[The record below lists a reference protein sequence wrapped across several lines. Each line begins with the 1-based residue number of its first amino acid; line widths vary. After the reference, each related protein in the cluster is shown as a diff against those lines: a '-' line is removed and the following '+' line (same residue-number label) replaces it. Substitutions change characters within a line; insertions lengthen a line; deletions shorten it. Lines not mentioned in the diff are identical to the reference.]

1 MKNKKDYEQ
10 LLNRHRDLAD
20 EVDSLSGEIKLQA
33 LNLAIAV
40 AKLQNRD
47 ISFRELEDR
56 FTDLI
61 SRVNRTAGQID
72 DVLSAFRSQKTLL
85 FSLPASSEILE
96 KRGAYDKIEASLN
109 YAHQLSAEIIQTIT
123 RLKTQRQAG

>member
-1 MKNKKDYEQ
+1 VKNKRDFEE
-10 LLNRHRDLAD
+10 LLERHEALAD
-20 EVDSLSGEIKLQA
+20 EVDYLGSEVKLQA

-40 AKLQNRD
+40 AKLQNKE
-47 ISFRELEDR
+47 ITFRELEDR

-72 DVLSAFRSQKTLL
+72 DVLDAFRARKTLL
-85 FSLPASSEILE
+85 FSLPASSDVLE

-109 YAHQLSAEIIQTIT
+109 YAHELGNEILQTIT
-123 RLKTQRQAG
+123 QIKTRKQAG